1 MAIDRRKDSTN
12 RVLKEGEYQRS
23 NGSYEFRWRDR
34 HGDRHSVYAK
44 NLQELRE
51 KELKIRR
58 DFYDGVNYDTSL
70 TVNDIYYRW
79 KGVKRGLKA
88 NTFQNYKYMYEL
100 FVEESFGQR
109 KLNTIK
115 KSDVRAFYNYLM
127 ENRGIKLATVDN
139 IHTVLHQVFDL
150 AVEDEYLRN
159 NPSDNALKEL
169 KRAHRGDSKKRRA
182 LTIQQ
187 QELFENFLRTH
198 PKFERWF
205 PIFSVMLWTGM
216 RVGEIT
222 GLRWCDIDLDNNT
235 ISVNHT
241 LVYFDKGGTHR
252 CSFGINTPKTEAGCR
267 VIPMLPRVREAILKE
282 KEYQDLEGVKCNA
295 VIDGYTDFVFLN
307 RFGMTHNQST
317 LNRALD
323 RIIRDCNFEALDR
336 NDEEPV
342 LLPNFSNHH
351 LRHTFATRLVDARVT
366 PKAMMDIMGH
376 SDIQTT
382 MNIYAEASAE
392 LRRNE
397 MENFDEFYKKF
408 IEVNMAG

>member
-12 RVLKEGEYQRS
+12 RILKEGEYQRS

-44 NLQELRE
+44 NLKELRE
-51 KELKIRR
+51 KELKIRK
-58 DFYDGVNYDTSL
+58 DFYDGVNYDTNLSL
-70 TVNDIYYRW
+70 NDIYYRW

-88 NTFQNYKYMYEL
+88 NTFQGYKYVYEL
-100 FVEESFGQR
+100 FVEQTLGQR
-109 KLNTIK
+109 KINTIK

-127 ENRGIKLATVDN
+127 ENRGLKLATVDN
-139 IHTVLHQVFDL
+139 VHTVLHQVFDL

-187 QELFENFLRTH
+187 QELFESYLKTH
-198 PKFERWF
+198 PKVERWF

-222 GLRWCDIDLDNNT
+222 GLRWCDVDLDNNT
-235 ISVNHT
+235 ISINHT

-252 CSFGINTPKTEAGCR
+252 CSFAINTPKTEAGSR

-282 KEYQDLEGVKCNA
+282 KEYQDMEGVKCNA

-307 RFGMTHNQST
+307 RFGMTHNQTT
-317 LNRALD
+317 LNRALN
-323 RIIRDCNFEALDR
+323 RIIRDCNFEVLDR
-336 NDEEPV
+336 NDAPPV
-342 LLPNFSNHH
+342 LLPNFSNHN
-351 LRHTFATRLVDARVT
+351 LRHTFATRLVDAKVT

-376 SDIQTT
+376 NDIQTT

-408 IEVNMAG
+408 VEVNMAG